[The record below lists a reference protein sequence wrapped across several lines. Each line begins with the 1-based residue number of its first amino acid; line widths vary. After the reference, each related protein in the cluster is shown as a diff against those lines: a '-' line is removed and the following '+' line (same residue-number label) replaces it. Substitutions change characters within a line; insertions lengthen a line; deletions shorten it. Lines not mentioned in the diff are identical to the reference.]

1 MPPNLSKA
9 RYKRAALSG
18 VGRTHRSMSPVAVIG
33 HTIWIRSAGVIAAQA
48 SGSLSPRLPTH
59 SAAVVA
65 RTVSPPRSCPED
77 SCGEDDIENDY
88 TLRAKSMRKELR
100 PLLSSSHY
108 FFPLGMSKSRR
119 LLEFGSMTA
128 VSGELGLSYDR
139 FFCMS

>member
-88 TLRAKSMRKELR
+88 TLRAKRMRKELR
-100 PLLSSSHY
+100 PLFLPHAHSLYVGEENCVAFISARLRLSICW
-108 FFPLGMSKSRR
+108 
-119 LLEFGSMTA
+119 
-128 VSGELGLSYDR
+128 V
-139 FFCMS
+139 

>member
-1 MPPNLSKA
+1 MPPNHSKA
-9 RYKRAALSG
+9 RYTRAALSG

-100 PLLSSSHY
+100 PSSVRHEICAREASE
-108 FFPLGMSKSRR
+108 PREG
-119 LLEFGSMTA
+119 
-128 VSGELGLSYDR
+128 GLS
-139 FFCMS
+139 CALGSKLP

>member
-1 MPPNLSKA
+1 M
-9 RYKRAALSG
+9 
-18 VGRTHRSMSPVAVIG
+18 IG

-100 PLLSSSHY
+100 PLFLPIGLEGQVSVDDR
-108 FFPLGMSKSRR
+108 M
-119 LLEFGSMTA
+119 LLIAVPAAGSP
-128 VSGELGLSYDR
+128 
-139 FFCMS
+139 

>member
-100 PLLSSSHY
+100 PLFLPIGLEGQVSVDDR
-108 FFPLGMSKSRR
+108 M
-119 LLEFGSMTA
+119 LLIAVPAAGSP
-128 VSGELGLSYDR
+128 
-139 FFCMS
+139 

>member
-1 MPPNLSKA
+1 MPPNLSKS

-88 TLRAKSMRKELR
+88 TLRVKSMRKELR
-100 PLLSSSHY
+100 PLFLPPY
-108 FFPLGMSKSRR
+108 RLGCRPTRRQPLHVP
-119 LLEFGSMTA
+119 FGRCDPAQKVRVM
-128 VSGELGLSYDR
+128 
-139 FFCMS
+139 